1 MFVEDDDWEEEEVV
15 PSDEDDAISDLD
27 SENAEEQSHLGT
39 SQCASCIP
47 AICVMDLQFEFQYS

>member
-1 MFVEDDDWEEEEVV
+1 MFVEDDSWEEED

-27 SENAEEQSHLGT
+27 SEHAEEQSRLGT

-47 AICVMDLQFEFQYS
+47 AIYVMDLQFEFQYP